1 LSLRIISGE
10 FGGRRIEAPVGRG
23 TRPTRDAV
31 REAWF
36 NVLKDRL
43 PGSRVLDLF
52 AGSGA
57 LGLEALSRGA
67 STVCFVESNR
77 RVCDVLRRNIA
88 SLGAGS
94 HCEVRCTDAFR
105 VVEESRR
112 GEGSGWDI
120 VLADP
125 PYAGQEAARLVSGFG
140 RSPYASILCVEH
152 ACGTTF
158 PQEPDWHRDY
168 GETALSIFMDS
179 TEGAA
184 ADE

>member
-1 LSLRIISGE
+1 LRIISGE
-10 FGGRRIEAPVGRG
+10 FGGRRIETPVGRG

-36 NVLKDRL
+36 NVLRDRL
-43 PGSRVLDLF
+43 PGSCVLDLF

-77 RVCDVLRRNIA
+77 QVCDVLRRNIA
-88 SLGAGS
+88 KLGAGTR
-94 HCEVRCTDAFR
+94 CEVRCTDAFR
-105 VVEESRR
+105 VIEESRR
-112 GEGSGWDI
+112 GKGSGWDI

-125 PYAGQEAARLVSGFG
+125 PYAGHEASRLVSGFG
-140 RSPYASILCVEH
+140 RSPFASILCMEH
-152 ACGTTF
+152 ALGTTF
-158 PQEPDWHRDY
+158 PHEPYWYREY
-168 GETALSIFMDS
+168 GETALSIFVDR

-184 ADE
+184 ANE